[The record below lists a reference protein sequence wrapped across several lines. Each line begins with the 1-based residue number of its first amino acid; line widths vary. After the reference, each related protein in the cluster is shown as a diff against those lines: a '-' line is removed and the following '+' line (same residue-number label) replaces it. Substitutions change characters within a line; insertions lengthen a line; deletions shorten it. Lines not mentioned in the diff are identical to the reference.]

1 MKSRI
6 KAGKMDEIP
15 RPVQNLSREP
25 FILKS
30 RNNIVLMEAR

>member
-1 MKSRI
+1 M
-6 KAGKMDEIP
+6 KAGKMDKII

-30 RNNIVLMEAR
+30 RNNIVLIEAR